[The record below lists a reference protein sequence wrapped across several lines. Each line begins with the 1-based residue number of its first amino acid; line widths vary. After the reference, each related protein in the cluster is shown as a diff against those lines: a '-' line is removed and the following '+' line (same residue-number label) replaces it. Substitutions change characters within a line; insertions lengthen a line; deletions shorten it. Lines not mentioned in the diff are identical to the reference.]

1 MSKTIAVIGL
11 GLIGGSMALAL
22 KGFEDFEI
30 VGVDVSEPT
39 LRFAAEHGVGD
50 RVTADA
56 GEVVPQADVTIL
68 CLHPRGITRF
78 IEEYKNQFKPG
89 SLVTDVCGIKTA
101 IMEAAKMLPPEVDFI
116 AWRCGNSKE

>member
-39 LRFAAEHGVGD
+39 LRRLSDLPQPAAGD
-50 RVTADA
+50 GTG
-56 GEVVPQADVTIL
+56 GE
-68 CLHPRGITRF
+68 RGGLSGHRRH
-78 IEEYKNQFKPG
+78 
-89 SLVTDVCGIKTA
+89 LA
-101 IMEAAKMLPPEVDFI
+101 
-116 AWRCGNSKE
+116 